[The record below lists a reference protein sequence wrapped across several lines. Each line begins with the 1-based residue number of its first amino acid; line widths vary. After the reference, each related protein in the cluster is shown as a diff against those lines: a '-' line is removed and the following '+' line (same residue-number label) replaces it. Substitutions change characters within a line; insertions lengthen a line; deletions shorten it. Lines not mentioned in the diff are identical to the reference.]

1 VSRFQPFQESTMTH
15 LTCGYTAATL
25 YTMKIVILTD
35 STGKCVGASMVN
47 GDERALKSIES
58 LLGAGLADLRC
69 QVIEADSLAD
79 LGRFVAS
86 EVKEA
91 ADEAAAES

>member
-1 VSRFQPFQESTMTH
+1 MEESLRPGWSKHELLTPERF
-15 LTCGYTAATL
+15 
-25 YTMKIVILTD
+25 
-35 STGKCVGASMVN
+35 
-47 GDERALKSIES
+47 ES

-79 LGRFVAS
+79 LGRYVAS

-91 ADEAAAES
+91 VDEAAAES

>member
-1 VSRFQPFQESTMTH
+1 
-15 LTCGYTAATL
+15 
-25 YTMKIVILTD
+25 MKIVILTD
-35 STGKCVGASMVN
+35 SSGKVVGVALAN
-47 GDERALKSIES
+47 GDENTIKTIES

-69 QVIEADSLAD
+69 QVVDADSLAD